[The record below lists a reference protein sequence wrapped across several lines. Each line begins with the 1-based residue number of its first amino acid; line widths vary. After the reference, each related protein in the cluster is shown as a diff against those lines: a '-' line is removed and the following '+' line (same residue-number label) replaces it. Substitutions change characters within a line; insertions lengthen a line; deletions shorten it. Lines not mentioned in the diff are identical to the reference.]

1 MLRVVLRFT
10 LAREAKVC
18 LCCFVTG
25 EFRLLQHSLPCSLS
39 YGTID
44 QDYTIAIT
52 SSLSPVCLKV
62 VMDRQGHS
70 KGRRRQHLFTLLWCT
85 TFIHTF
91 CTIFTFSLSIPYHLH
106 TLSVPT
112 VNMSLLR
119 LLVTQR

>member
-1 MLRVVLRFT
+1 VLRVVLRFT

-25 EFRLLQHSLPCSLS
+25 EFRLLQHSLQCSLS

-62 VMDRQGHS
+62 VTDRVTLREGGGNTFSQQHCCGVQLLYTHFVRFSHS
-70 KGRRRQHLFTLLWCT
+70 VCLYHTIYTHCLYLLWIC
-85 TFIHTF
+85 H
-91 CTIFTFSLSIPYHLH
+91 S
-106 TLSVPT
+106 
-112 VNMSLLR
+112 
-119 LLVTQR
+119 